1 MGEGGAVVEGE
12 DEVGA
17 EVDMQII
24 KRMVAIQTGVA
35 VVGAVAVVMAI
46 VVLDMVEGEVEVAEA
61 MVVGVVAWVHVLG
74 VEVTKHNCGLVVLF
88 ALKLNTCLGLGGCF
102 QSPVY
107 SSLIIVGYLI
117 ISREC

>member
-35 VVGAVAVVMAI
+35 VAGAVEVDMAI
-46 VVLDMVEGEVEVAEA
+46 VVLDMVEGEVEVEVAEA
-61 MVVGVVAWVHVLG
+61 MVVGVVAWVPVQG
-74 VEVTKHNCGLVVLF
+74 VEGTKHNCGLVVLF
-88 ALKLNTCLGLGGCF
+88 AL
-102 QSPVY
+102 
-107 SSLIIVGYLI
+107 SLMLALD
-117 ISREC
+117 